1 MNGGD
6 VVCCLT
12 CAIRYTDVWVLIKYY
27 ARIHMHTQC
36 TTGPG
41 SGKRSKDNKGG
52 SRISPVS
59 ILHRY
64 MTNSIMSNAH
74 CILVFTAVYV
84 CLLHLLLYSL

>member
-12 CAIRYTDVWVLIKYY
+12 CAIRYTVVWVLIKFDV
-27 ARIHMHTQC
+27 RIHMYTQY

-59 ILHRY
+59 
-64 MTNSIMSNAH
+64 TSN
-74 CILVFTAVYV
+74 IY
-84 CLLHLLLYSL
+84 